1 MHRGRRSIGLSLSE
15 LLLAVLILVVLS
27 SLLVPA
33 LSESA
38 GDVLPDSL
46 EPSLGGTEET
56 PLNGGHFSPDEID
69 TDDDGR
75 MGSQYYVMNTQDAWE
90 IGVADDQ
97 DWANPGHQY

>member
-56 PLNGGHFSPDEID
+56 PLNGGHFSPGEID
-69 TDDDGR
+69 TDADER
-75 MGSQYYVMNTQDAWE
+75 MDCEDYTMHTQDEW
-90 IGVADDQ
+90 DDESI
-97 DWANPGHQY
+97 DDENWANPGPQY